1 MLSALAARIAAV
13 RAGGSTTS
21 SGNSSESPKVDDV
34 PVAALTELRKR
45 QHEFAYLRGCLAG
58 EHFAFNSALLGAGD
72 IESASTAAGLTDLT
86 PLWYR
91 CLLSLGRLLTSLG
104 KPDQADTLLRS
115 CCQLMAEVDHAAGDT
130 VIPDTLLALASV
142 GGAND
147 TFPDSVRVRPGEPV
161 KPVLHTV
168 RKGVV
173 YEILLPAGAAPLPF
187 DGLSFKETAI
197 SLLTALYDVYDR
209 LVSHPRATDA
219 VPNFAEATSKM
230 DARVRRQFVKPISE
244 CLVRACAMVSR
255 RALLEGVPR
264 SAMASEGLTDDAVE
278 AVVNLSSPSSRSWPA
293 SALERGESPGGRTT
307 APLVGSLHSLASALA
322 EAASEAE
329 TAPIPMSTATHSSQ
343 SVA

>member
-1 MLSALAARIAAV
+1 MLSALAARISAV
-13 RAGGSTTS
+13 RAGGSAAAS
-21 SGNSSESPKVDDV
+21 SNSSESPKIDDV

-45 QHEFAYLRGCLAG
+45 QHEFAYLRGCLSG
-58 EHFAFNSALLGAGD
+58 VHFAFNSALLAVGD
-72 IESASTAAGLTDLT
+72 IECAATAAGLTDST
-86 PLWYR
+86 PLWHR

-104 KPDQADTLLRS
+104 KPEQADTLLRS

-161 KPVLHTV
+161 KPALHTV

-187 DGLSFKETAI
+187 DGLSFKETAM
-197 SLLTALYDVYDR
+197 SLLAALYDVYDR

-230 DARVRRQFVKPISE
+230 DSRVRRQFVKPISD
-244 CLVRACAMVSR
+244 CLVRACAVVSR
-255 RALLEGVPR
+255 RALLEGAPPR
-264 SAMASEGLTDDAVE
+264 AKAAEGKADDAGSA
-278 AVVNLSSPSSRSWPA
+278 AVDGSSPGCASSPA
-293 SALERGESPGGRTT
+293 STLASGVATDGRAM
-307 APLVGSLHSLASALA
+307 APLVGSLHTLASALA
-322 EAASEAE
+322 EAAALAE
-329 TAPIPMSTATHSSQ
+329 TAPLPASTVMRS
-343 SVA
+343 